1 MEEEEGALEAELE
14 EHLTENRESL
24 QAVEDALASDASN
37 TELLLVFSTI
47 IHLSNTEQLRP
58 NLRNLCQTPSC
69 LRFGSVF
76 SILNYFL
83 FR

>member
-47 IHLSNTEQLRP
+47 IHLLNTEQLRP

-69 LRFGSVF
+69 LRFGYVF